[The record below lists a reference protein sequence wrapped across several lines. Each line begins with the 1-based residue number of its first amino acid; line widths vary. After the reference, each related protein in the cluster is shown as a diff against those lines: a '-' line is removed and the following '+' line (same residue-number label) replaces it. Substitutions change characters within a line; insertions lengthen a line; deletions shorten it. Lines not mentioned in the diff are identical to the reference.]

1 MKIKQNLVSIVNL
14 KQYFQIAGGKTVYS
28 LDGVSLNIYKGEA
41 LGIVGESGCGK
52 STLGK
57 AILKINQPTYGS
69 IYYDGN
75 RVAASKQDGGC
86 QMSRKER
93 KEYCKKVQ
101 VVFQDPYSSLN
112 PRQSAEKAIIRG
124 LKEHGLYKGK
134 EKERVREL
142 VQMVGLSE
150 ETLDRYPHEFSGGQ
164 RQRICIARALAIE
177 PELLICDEPISALDV
192 SIQSQIINLLK
203 DLKNKLGLTM
213 MFISHDLSVVR
224 YMCDRVAVM
233 YLGTIIEVA
242 DSEEIY
248 QNPCH
253 FYTKALLSAVM
264 VADPDIEKERQRII
278 LQGDLPSPVQKVEG
292 CAFAG
297 RCPYKTE
304 KCLSEKPELR
314 NVKEGHAVACHY
326 VEEIVKNERKE
337 WA

>member
-1 MKIKQNLVSIVNL
+1 MEKRQALVQIKDLR
-14 KQYFQIAGGKTVYS
+14 QYFDIGSGKTVH
-28 LDGVSLNIYKGEA
+28 SLNGINLDIYAGEA

-57 AILKINQPTYGS
+57 EILKINQPTNGE
-69 IYYDGN
+69 ILYDGKW
-75 RVAASKQDGGC
+75 VAGADYRKH
-86 QMSRKER
+86 RLTHKER

-112 PRQSAEKAIIRG
+112 PRHTAGKAIMRG
-124 LKEHGLYKGK
+124 LKEHRICPGK
-134 EKERVREL
+134 EKERTAEL
-142 VQMVGLSE
+142 FHMVGLPE
-150 ETLDRYPHEFSGGQ
+150 EMMNRYPHEFSGGQ

-192 SIQSQIINLLK
+192 SIQSQIINLLCR
-203 DLKNKLGLTM
+203 LKEELGLTM

-233 YLGTIIEVA
+233 YLGSIVEIA

-248 QNPCH
+248 TNPRH

-264 VADPDIEKERQRII
+264 CADPDIEKERQRII
-278 LQGDLPSPVQKVEG
+278 LKEDLPSPLKRIKG

-297 RCPYKTE
+297 RCPYRTE
-304 KCLSEKPELR
+304 KCSYLEPEL
-314 NVKEGHAVACHY
+314 KEVVPGHWVACHHSQAVY
-326 VEEIVKNERKE
+326 EGGAHN
-337 WA
+337 A